1 MSIFVDILQGGVNS
15 HGVTVDDFNA
25 WATEGFLNDG
35 ITPKGIIGTG
45 TPLTGDYAVQA
56 QAVPNMTLNVLPGV
70 ALVTGTPTGGVSQR
84 LVVRSTTNQVITIAS
99 NSTGGTRHDWVYIR
113 LDANKMRDPNV
124 PASDVAD
131 IFVSRSTSSSVDN
144 GTPPAFGHLIA
155 IVAVA
160 NAASSITNANI
171 TNRRVMASNIVD
183 NSITTPKIANGAV
196 TMPKIHNPFKFQAF
210 TLGIHIIPDGAWTRA
225 HLDSDVVDT
234 NNNYDPTIAR
244 YTVPVNGFYYL
255 YYGLHGRSNANQG
268 AIMNVEFRV
277 NGTSRTEGY
286 STVYPTASNNFIQL
300 TANGSA
306 LFWLT
311 AGQTVELWVLINAL
325 SGQVNLL
332 PQSGWGGFLVS
343 VT

>member
-183 NSITTPKIANGAV
+183 NSITTPKIIDGAV
-196 TMPKIHNPFKFQAF
+196 TTAKMNPSRWFGSMSLGSITTSPTVLANLNVPAGLYLVIANFLPNHAGLTTTRDYTGRILQNGSVHTASIVTAIPGSNFIPFVVTSIVTMSAAGTISFTIHRSIENSGWLA
-210 TLGIHIIPDGAWTRA
+210 A
-225 HLDSDVVDT
+225 DS
-234 NNNYDPTIAR
+234 R
-244 YTVPVNGFYYL
+244 YTIIGIGN
-255 YYGLHGRSNANQG
+255 S
-268 AIMNVEFRV
+268 
-277 NGTSRTEGY
+277 
-286 STVYPTASNNFIQL
+286 
-300 TANGSA
+300 
-306 LFWLT
+306 
-311 AGQTVELWVLINAL
+311 
-325 SGQVNLL
+325 
-332 PQSGWGGFLVS
+332 
-343 VT
+343 

>member
-113 LDANKMRDPNV
+113 LDANRMRDPNV

-160 NAASSITNANI
+160 NAASSITNDNI
-171 TNRRVMASNIVD
+171 TNRRVMASNI
-183 NSITTPKIANGAV
+183 ANGAV
-196 TMPKIHNPFKFQAF
+196 TSQKLNLSFWQGNMA
-210 TLGIHIIPDGAWTRA
+210 GIGITTAEQNAASQVLPAGAGTYFLIGHFSINHHGGASARDYTTRIRNG
-225 HLDSDVVDT
+225 T
-234 NNNYDPTIAR
+234 NVIA
-244 YTVPVNGFYYL
+244 
-255 YYGLHGRSNANQG
+255 SNAFSVPAG
-268 AIMNVEFRV
+268 LW
-277 NGTSRTEGY
+277 
-286 STVYPTASNNFIQL
+286 ASPPRNNISYF
-300 TANGSA
+300 
-306 LFWLT
+306 
-311 AGQTVELWVLINAL
+311 
-325 SGQVNLL
+325 
-332 PQSGWGGFLVS
+332 
-343 VT
+343 